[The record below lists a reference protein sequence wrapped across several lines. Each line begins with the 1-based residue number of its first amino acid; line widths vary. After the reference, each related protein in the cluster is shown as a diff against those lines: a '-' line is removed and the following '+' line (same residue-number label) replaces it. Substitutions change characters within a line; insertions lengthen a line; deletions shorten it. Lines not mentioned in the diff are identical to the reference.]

1 MTLRAEETRAMKRS
15 YKSRREQSATLAT
28 SVYLRIPTSKFHLMR
43 TIGLYMYVVVLS
55 ASHALHET
63 GAVVSASRYFFQC
76 LVCLS
81 S

>member
-15 YKSRREQSATLAT
+15 HKSRREQSATLAT

-43 TIGLYMYVVVLS
+43 TIGLYVVVLS

-63 GAVVSASRYFFQC
+63 GAVVNASRYFFQS